1 MGLGDLFDKNA
12 MLSAV
17 LKDLLTPDQ
26 RADLIKA
33 VKSMSA
39 DRQREADALDAIA
52 TALKAIEM
60 HLTAIAVF
68 AAHSKRLTAENVK
81 GGA

>member
-1 MGLGDLFDKNA
+1 MGLGGLFDKNA

-52 TALKAIEM
+52 TALKGIET

-68 AAHSKRLTAENVK
+68 TARWERLSAGK
-81 GGA
+81 